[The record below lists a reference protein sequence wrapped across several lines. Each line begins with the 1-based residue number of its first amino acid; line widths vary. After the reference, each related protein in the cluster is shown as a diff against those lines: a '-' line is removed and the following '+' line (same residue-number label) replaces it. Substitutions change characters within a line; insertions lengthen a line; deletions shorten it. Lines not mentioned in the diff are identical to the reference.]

1 MMWTCRKRTRNLGR
15 NERGTS
21 VVELGLIAP
30 VMLTLLVGMV
40 DAARAYSFK
49 LGLEQAAQRSIE
61 KVMQYRAN
69 KSTYDTLYTEAVD
82 AAGVT
87 AAQVDVKY
95 WLECNGV
102 SKYVSKSTME
112 ANYSQN
118 CPSGEIYARYISV
131 TVSKNFDP
139 MFGTRFFPG
148 ANSDGTFTIKGI
160 AGIRTQ

>member
-1 MMWTCRKRTRNLGR
+1 MIRPPRNLAR
-15 NERGTS
+15 NQRGTS
-21 VVELGLIAP
+21 VVELALIAP

-61 KVMQYRAN
+61 KVMQYRTT
-69 KSTYDTLYTEAVD
+69 KSTYDTLYAEAAD

-102 SKYVSKSTME
+102 SKYQSKPTME
-112 ANYSQN
+112 ADYSQN
-118 CPSGEIYARYISV
+118 CTSGQIYARYINV
-131 TVSKNFDP
+131 TVRKNFTP

-148 ANSDGTFTIKGI
+148 ANADGTFTIRGV

>member
-1 MMWTCRKRTRNLGR
+1 MMWPPRNPTRKLAQ

-21 VVELGLIAP
+21 VVELAFIAP
-30 VMLTLLVGMV
+30 IMLTLLVGMV

-69 KSTYDTLYTEAVD
+69 KSTYDTLYIEAAE

-102 SKYVSKSTME
+102 SKYQSKATME
-112 ANYSQN
+112 ADYSHN
-118 CPSGEIYARYISV
+118 CMSSEKYSRYIRV
-131 TVSKNFDP
+131 VVSKNFTP
-139 MFGTRFFPG
+139 TFGTRFFPG
-148 ANSDGTFTIKGI
+148 ANADGSFTIRGK